1 VLCYDVALNFGR
13 APPGISV
20 HDYLKRLTHHA
31 TLLPAIL
38 LSMVYLIDQLCHYY
52 PVFTI
57 NSLTVH
63 RFLITSATVA
73 SKGLSDSF
81 WTNSTYAKVGGVTV
95 KELALLELELL
106 QRIDWQI
113 ITTPE
118 NLVSYYRKL
127 VGRNGDY
134 VIADEAMNTSDNEA
148 LPSQTKETTKVVDSN
163 PET

>member
-1 VLCYDVALNFGR
+1 
-13 APPGISV
+13 
-20 HDYLKRLTHHA
+20 
-31 TLLPAIL
+31 
-38 LSMVYLIDQLCHYY
+38 MVYLIDQLCHYY

-81 WTNSTYAKVGGVTV
+81 WTNNTYAKVGGVTV

-118 NLVSYYRKL
+118 NLVGYYRKL
-127 VGRNGDY
+127 VGRNEDY
-134 VIADEAMNTSDNEA
+134 VIADETMDTSEHEVSPPGTNE
-148 LPSQTKETTKVVDSN
+148 SSKVTDTN
-163 PET
+163 QKRDHTLAKATRFAP